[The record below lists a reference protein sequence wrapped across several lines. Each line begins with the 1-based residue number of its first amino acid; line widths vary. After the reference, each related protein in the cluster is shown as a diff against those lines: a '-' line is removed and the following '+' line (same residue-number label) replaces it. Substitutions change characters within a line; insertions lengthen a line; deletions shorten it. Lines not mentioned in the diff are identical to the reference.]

1 MATTNC
7 DTGLDIERLKGNST
21 YLLTNLDF
29 FAVNIAE
36 LSLLSKSAS
45 LETWAILKYQK
56 SNFVQVSFHLPLLGQ
71 LQLLYL
77 GFLLQI

>member
-1 MATTNC
+1 MEIVNVATTNC

-21 YLLTNLDF
+21 YSLTNLDF
-29 FAVNIAE
+29 FAVNAAE

-45 LETWAILKYQK
+45 LETWAINTKK

-71 LQLLYL
+71 L
-77 GFLLQI
+77 